1 MTISKSGQFE
11 SERSTINNYF
21 QVTDVNKAAVGKV
34 GHVITLLILI
44 LSFQELGETALHLAV
59 RTADQ
64 TSLHLV
70 DFLVQNWY
78 GFHFLQILLIS

>member
-1 MTISKSGQFE
+1 MTAFL
-11 SERSTINNYF
+11 ST
-21 QVTDVNKAAVGKV
+21 
-34 GHVITLLILI
+34 

-78 GFHFLQILLIS
+78 DFVFLSE

>member
-1 MTISKSGQFE
+1 MESRHALGNCLGFLGSEAARGMITEFISS
-11 SERSTINNYF
+11 
-21 QVTDVNKAAVGKV
+21 
-34 GHVITLLILI
+34 LPP
-44 LSFQELGETALHLAV
+44 QELGETALHLAV

-78 GFHFLQILLIS
+78 GFCFSS